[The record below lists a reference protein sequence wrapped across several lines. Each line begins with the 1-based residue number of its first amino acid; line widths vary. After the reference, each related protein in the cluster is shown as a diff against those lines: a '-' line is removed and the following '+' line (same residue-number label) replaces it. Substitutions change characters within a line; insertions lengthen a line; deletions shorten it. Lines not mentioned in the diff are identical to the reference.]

1 MAPPWPL
8 TSSHLNTAPVYYLL
22 DLSSCSLLSTLF
34 WYFLLRILF
43 VSFSFV
49 VHKGSSSRSNTT
61 TNRKT
66 ATRCFSSAN
75 TTKADTSSE
84 SHSIY
89 VRTATTAEQP
99 SIGPAQ
105 RSKVHSVVRSCRK
118 SESSV
123 AESRVPVFYV
133 SFFAHFLMFRLC
145 FYFIKNWKTSAVSF
159 YFLYVTPTASNSN
172 YN

>member
-75 TTKADTSSE
+75 TTKAQTKLRKPPYLSRYRENS
-84 SHSIY
+84 
-89 VRTATTAEQP
+89 RTAFNRPCTEQP
-99 SIGPAQ
+99 STFSSTFV
-105 RSKVHSVVRSCRK
+105 SKERVKCRREPCT
-118 SESSV
+118 SILC
-123 AESRVPVFYV
+123 FFFC
-133 SFFAHFLMFRLC
+133 SFFNVSSLFLFHKKLENVSC
-145 FYFIKNWKTSAVSF
+145 EFLFFIRDANRQQQ
-159 YFLYVTPTASNSN
+159 
-172 YN
+172 